1 MGPASR
7 REQIIAGL
15 TEHPN
20 AALRE
25 IARAVD
31 VPPKTLRS
39 VRARLANSQPLRR
52 SPQQP
57 LELSDV
63 LPAPT
68 RTEHWHRI
76 SPSLLGRTA
85 PCPPASWSEP
95 ACRWRTS
102 RAMPRLFDRAGCT
115 RLSTR
120 PAGECCSGRTSRHA
134 GKRERSGDV
143 GDWSNRPV
151 ARCRGLP
158 FYWLLHRPSLPCPP
172 LPGSHVRR
180 QPRPLAQ

>member
-1 MGPASR
+1 VDPASR

-52 SPQQP
+52 SPQQL

-68 RTEHWHRI
+68 RTERWHRI

-95 ACRWRTS
+95 RVGGGRREPCRGCSTEQVYE
-102 RAMPRLFDRAGCT
+102 ALPRR
-115 RLSTR
+115 R
-120 PAGECCSGRTSRHA
+120 SGR
-134 GKRERSGDV
+134 
-143 GDWSNRPV
+143 
-151 ARCRGLP
+151 
-158 FYWLLHRPSLPCPP
+158 PC
-172 LPGSHVRR
+172 
-180 QPRPLAQ
+180 